1 MKTIFKTLLVM
12 SIMICIAQFAVA
24 QKTASKKQKIASFSR
39 DGESVKL
46 TYNSD
51 STMVLKMSY
60 LENKIWNDFEL
71 LDYATSEANGF
82 VYTVKKKNGKIFTA
96 EFISIEDAIILMEV
110 GKEGNIALLRTTM
123 N

>member
-1 MKTIFKTLLVM
+1 MKTIFKTLFVM
-12 SIMICIAQFAVA
+12 CVMICISQFVVA
-24 QKTASKKQKIASFSR
+24 QKTASKKQKVANFSR

-71 LDYATSEANGF
+71 LDYTTSEANGF